1 MLDCQM
7 DTGNLLNRFRS
18 SIFLVFLVSCFNALP
33 ALGAS
38 SVETSVPPL
47 SIDSFLP
54 DFDGDNKLDRASLSS
69 NGQQK
74 TIHVALGNSSRH
86 SLSFDSDVADRGA
99 LISGDVDEDGDLDLI
114 WISQSARKFV
124 AWRGDGHGKFLASSN
139 SHASFDQFAAF
150 LPDAGH
156 GHLEQGNKPELTGI
170 LSDGSFITPSALR
183 NREDLH
189 RAARSVIDQPILS
202 SSTFSVLTL
211 RGPPSKLF

>member
-1 MLDCQM
+1 M

-18 SIFLVFLVSCFNALP
+18 LIFLVFLVSCFHVLP

-38 SVETSVPPL
+38 SEEASVPPL

-54 DFDGDNKLDRASLSS
+54 VFADFDGDNKLDRASLSS

-124 AWRGDGHGKFLASSN
+124 AWLGDGHGKFLAGAN

-156 GHLEQGNKPELTGI
+156 GHLEQGNRSELTAV
-170 LSDGSFITPSALR
+170 LSDGSFTIPAALR
-183 NREDLH
+183 KREDLR
-189 RAARSVIDQPILS
+189 RAPRSVIDQPILS
-202 SSTFSVLTL
+202 SSTFPVLTL